1 MINRCTDPKH
11 DNYAHYSSA
20 GITVCAEWLSD
31 FQAFISHIGPKPTS
45 KHSVDRIDNAKGYEP
60 GNVRWATSI
69 EQAANRK
76 NTAMVVYQGV
86 SQPLSLLA
94 RSHGL
99 CPMLV
104 NKRVVRRGWSV
115 EKALGLST

>member
-1 MINRCTDPKH
+1 MTSYK
-11 DNYAHYSSA
+11 YYGGA
-20 GITVCAEWLSD
+20 GVAICPEWISD
-31 FQAFISHIGPKPTS
+31 FQTFLFHIGPRPTR
-45 KHSVDRIDNAKGYEP
+45 KHSIDRIDNAKGYEP

-76 NTAMVVYQGV
+76 STAMVEYQGV
-86 SQPLSLLA
+86 VQPLALLA

-99 CPMLV
+99 PPQKV
-104 NKRVVRRGWSV
+104 QQRVFRLGWSV